1 MNLTNVIM
9 LLGSFS
15 HVAEMLRPIDVI
27 RLELQNMKNMKVINP
42 LMLNGQSHKSYK
54 EWSAA
59 TQLGLKT

>member
-15 HVAEMLRPIDVI
+15 YVAEMLRPIDVI

-54 EWSAA
+54 E
-59 TQLGLKT
+59 

>member
-27 RLELQNMKNMKVINP
+27 RLELQNMKNMKVINT

-54 EWSAA
+54 E
-59 TQLGLKT
+59 